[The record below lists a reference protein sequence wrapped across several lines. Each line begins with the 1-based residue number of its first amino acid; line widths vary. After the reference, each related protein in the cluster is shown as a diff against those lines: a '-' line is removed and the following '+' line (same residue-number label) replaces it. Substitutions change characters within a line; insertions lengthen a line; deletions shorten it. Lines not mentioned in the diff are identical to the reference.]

1 MAETGKGRNKI
12 VEQLKLDNIKCSSG
26 SVSSILKKSKESKS
40 NQSTLAT
47 TAANIDTPTP
57 TANQTPKSVDEST
70 QSGLV
75 YNISNSTESCQD
87 SNSSIS
93 ITDNIDNTGSASSKV
108 HSEILDRVGHKPLNS
123 PTLEEPVFMYFEA
136 QDIDFADSDPD
147 YNPDIY
153 MKDLAVSTPQS
164 VELKTPNEDKTS
176 EGSERSEY
184 DLGIEWDD

>member
-1 MAETGKGRNKI
+1 M
-12 VEQLKLDNIKCSSG
+12 
-26 SVSSILKKSKESKS
+26 
-40 NQSTLAT
+40 
-47 TAANIDTPTP
+47 
-57 TANQTPKSVDEST
+57 
-70 QSGLV
+70 

-93 ITDNIDNTGSASSKV
+93 ITDNIDNTGSPSSKV

-123 PTLEEPVFMYFEA
+123 PTLEEPVFMSFEA

-176 EGSERSEY
+176 EGLERSEY
-184 DLGIEWDD
+184 DLGIEWDDERLWERRLFREVIENKKERHKVLLHIKRERQQLESKKRQIERITIPTNINPLTHVPEKAV